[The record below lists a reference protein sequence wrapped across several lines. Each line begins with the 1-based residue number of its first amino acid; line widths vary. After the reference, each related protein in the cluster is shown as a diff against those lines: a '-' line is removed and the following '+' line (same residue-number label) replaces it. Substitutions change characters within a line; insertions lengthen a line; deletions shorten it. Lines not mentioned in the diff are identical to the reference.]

1 MSKINFLE
9 FFSKSDKVFQEF
21 NLMTDIKKSVSMAA
35 FDFEFFSKKCLK
47 AISKYNF

>member
-21 NLMTDIKKSVSMAA
+21 NLMTDIKNRVSMAA